1 MVTDTLL
8 KKMGVKFNHLMYK
21 VHITNTKR
29 PAVIGALMLALWRAG
44 KYSGKLDTPEQ
55 ITSHAVQYCE
65 EAFAHAND
73 PQLAETLVNELKVM
87 LTQRDGPKTA
97 KNILDDLRFLGVG
110 VHRTSDGADTSLS
123 ADFLGQLYEV
133 RFSFNPSHR
142 SFSATPAATPS
153 ARCLRR
159 AS

>member
-1 MVTDTLL
+1 MRLRQASDTADPVVTDALL
-8 KKMGVKFNHLMYK
+8 KKMGEKFNHLMHD

-44 KYSGKLDTPEQ
+44 KYNGTLDTPEQ

-73 PQLAETLVNELKVM
+73 PKLLAEMLGNELKAM
-87 LTQRDGPKTA
+87 LAQRDGPKTA
-97 KNILDDLRFLGVG
+97 KKILDDLRFLGVG
-110 VHRTSDGADTSLS
+110 VHRTSNGGEMSLS
-123 ADFLGQLYEV
+123 ADFLGQLYGALAFCCV
-133 RFSFNPSHR
+133 PHF
-142 SFSATPAATPS
+142 
-153 ARCLRR
+153 LL